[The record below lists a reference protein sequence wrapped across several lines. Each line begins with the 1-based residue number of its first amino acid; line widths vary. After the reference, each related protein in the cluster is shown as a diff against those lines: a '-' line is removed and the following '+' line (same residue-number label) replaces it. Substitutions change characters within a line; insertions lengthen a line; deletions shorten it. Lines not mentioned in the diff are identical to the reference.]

1 MTFKRT
7 FIISLVALQ
16 LGLIFFYIYTQS
28 TIIKLTYA
36 CQKNQNRLDELQK
49 NERQLMHELLQLQKP
64 QELKAYALHELGM
77 KKATIAHIKKL
88 SDYDK

>member
-77 KKATIAHIKKL
+77 TKATIAHIKKL